1 MLRPDDFDDIH
12 THGRRGPRILTNL
25 RWPEE
30 PAESDA
36 AGAAYSA
43 GIHPWDTAAESFS
56 EADAMAWLENI
67 ARRPDV
73 LAIGEC
79 GLDALRGAPLPDQER
94 VFLAQ
99 CRLGARLGKPVIVH
113 CVRTWDR
120 LLRIRRLLPQ
130 DLQMVV
136 HGFRGRPAL
145 ARQLLDAGFDLSF
158 GQKFNPE
165 SFAATPPDRR
175 FRETDDIK

>member
-1 MLRPDDFDDIH
+1 MLRPGDFDDIH

-25 RWPEE
+25 RWPDEA
-30 PAESDA
+30 PAPA
-36 AGAAYSA
+36 VAGAAYSA

-94 VFLAQ
+94 VFLDQ
-99 CRLGARLGKPVIVH
+99 CRVAARLGKPVIVH
-113 CVRTWDR
+113 CVRAWDS
-120 LLRIRRLLPQ
+120 LLRIRRQLPP
-130 DLQMVV
+130 DLQIIV
-136 HGFRGRPAL
+136 HGFRGRPPL
-145 ARQLLDAGFDLSF
+145 TRQLLDAGIDLSF
-158 GQKFNPE
+158 GLKFNPE